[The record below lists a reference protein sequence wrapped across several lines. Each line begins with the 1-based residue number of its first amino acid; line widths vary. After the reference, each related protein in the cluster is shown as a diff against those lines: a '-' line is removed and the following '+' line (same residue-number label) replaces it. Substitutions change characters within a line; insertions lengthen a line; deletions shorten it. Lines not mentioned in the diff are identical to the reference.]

1 MKITRNQSH
10 YIIMT
15 VIYNELND
23 FVFGSGKIYRDAREL
38 ISNLCEAPFE
48 RCDPFIIKVVSSSL
62 QNYGTIKDAFVPHL
76 KNWKWE
82 RIPLLTQAILLMSY
96 AHFYLVEKTDKSII
110 IDIAVSLAKNYIDEK
125 QASFINAIL
134 DEVIN

>member
-38 ISNLCEAPFE
+38 ISNLCGAPFE
-48 RCDPFIIKVVSSSL
+48 QCDPFIIKVVSSSL

>member
-1 MKITRNQSH
+1 MKIARNKLH

-23 FVFGSGKIYRDAREL
+23 FVFGDGKVYRDARE
-38 ISNLCEAPFE
+38 IIADICETPFE
-48 RCDPFIIKVVSSSL
+48 QCDPFIIKVVSTSL
-62 QNYGTIKDAFVPHL
+62 QNYGVIKDAFTPYL

-82 RIPLLTQAILLMSY
+82 RIPLLSQAILLMSY
-96 AHFYLVEKTDKSII
+96 SHFYYADKVDKSIV
-110 IDIAVSLAKNYIDEK
+110 IDIAVTLAKNYIDEK

-134 DEVIN
+134 DGVLN